1 MNIDLKTLEELS
13 EYFLDFMEIKFG
25 MHEIAMNMAFSILKE
40 VDKNKE
46 INNFI
51 RIYEQC
57 CTGKKDECAWRYYV
71 LV

>member
-1 MNIDLKTLEELS
+1 
-13 EYFLDFMEIKFG
+13 MEIKFG

-46 INNFI
+46 TNNPI

-57 CTGKKDECAWRYYV
+57 STGKKDECAWRYYV
-71 LV
+71 LVYIYIFYLLSIF